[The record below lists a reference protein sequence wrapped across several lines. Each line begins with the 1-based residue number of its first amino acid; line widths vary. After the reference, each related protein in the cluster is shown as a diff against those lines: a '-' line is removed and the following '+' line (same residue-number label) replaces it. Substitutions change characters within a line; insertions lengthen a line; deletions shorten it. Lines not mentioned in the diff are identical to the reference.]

1 MLLKEGIDA
10 DDGQDAGQ
18 RDVQKLLE
26 AARAIDGGDFVQ
38 LFVHAGKRGAT
49 KPPPVFVIR
58 RSPAFMTSVPGNSS
72 VKPIQRANQK
82 AAVLCTFKTTNTFP
96 FTHFHLCFL
105 DTVKAQ

>member
-1 MLLKEGIDA
+1 MERRARSKNKSPGAKALRLLGQERSALDGTHQHTLGEMLLKEGIDA

-49 KPPPVFVIR
+49 KPPPCFCYTPTTR
-58 RSPAFMTSVPGNSS
+58 LYDLRPG
-72 VKPIQRANQK
+72 
-82 AAVLCTFKTTNTFP
+82 
-96 FTHFHLCFL
+96 
-105 DTVKAQ
+105 